1 MNQKQIETAVSNLVF
16 GMFVMLLA
24 ALVVSPLMGLALGG
38 GLRFAAWL
46 WGYELLPFGRAVVI
60 GWGACIAWIVV
71 AVLAEKLRPIKI
83 ENVR

>member
-1 MNQKQIETAVSNLVF
+1 MNQKQVETAVSNLVF

-38 GLRFAAWL
+38 VLGFAAWL
-46 WGYELLPFGRAVVI
+46 WGYELLPFGRAFVI
-60 GWGACIAWIVV
+60 GWGACLAWIVV